1 MPFCNQCGSEVRSG
15 DPFCGNCGKA
25 QTFSRPA
32 SSPGANDGAAFRPA
46 TAPNPTIDANDPL
59 ASLSPQ
65 VVATLCYTPFL
76 GWIMS
81 IIVLASSRFRLDQLI
96 RFHAFQGLY
105 LAVAYLIYDWVVE
118 GILYYSIQRFYVI
131 SRLVKLAYIGGSIF
145 LMVKTNSGEAIRVPV
160 ISEIAD
166 RSVAEQR

>member
-1 MPFCNQCGSEVRSG
+1 MPFCNQCGFEVRSG
-15 DPFCGNCGKA
+15 DPFCTNCGKA
-25 QTFSRPA
+25 QSFARP
-32 SSPGANDGAAFRPA
+32 SPADSVNDGAAFRPA
-46 TAPNPTIDANDPL
+46 TSPNPTIDANDPL

-76 GWIMS
+76 GWVMS
-81 IIVLASSRFRLDQLI
+81 IVVLASSRFRAAPLI

-105 LAVAYLIYDWVVE
+105 LTVGCLIYDWVVE
-118 GILYYSIQRFYVI
+118 AILYDVIPRFSVI
-131 SRLVKLAYIGGSIF
+131 SRLVKLAYIAGSIF
-145 LMVKTNSGEAIRVPV
+145 LMVKTNSGEVIRVPV